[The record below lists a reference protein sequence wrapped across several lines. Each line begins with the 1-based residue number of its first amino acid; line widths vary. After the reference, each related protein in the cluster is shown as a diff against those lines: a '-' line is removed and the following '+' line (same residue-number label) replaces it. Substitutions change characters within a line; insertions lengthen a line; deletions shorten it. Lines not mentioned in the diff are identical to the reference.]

1 MSADSDC
8 QTDGFR
14 RCFVHLFHLFQV
26 WTNGDSPVRL
36 LLSGHPCAVHFLPD
50 ESFAVLDSQNGFRPV
65 QYFPLDGSVPAYQPP
80 DGYSPR
86 IQAQTGAHFPALR
99 FLPDAHSVPNLPPG
113 AQLPA
118 GGCLPDE
125 CFLAPDFP
133 PDALFPAK
141 QLPLDVH
148 FPALDCPPD
157 GFRSEVYFH
166 LAALQESALLYA
178 HSVRLMPVV
187 LLQTVFVLSHL
198 LCFPVFCFHS

>member
-1 MSADSDC
+1 MNADSDC

-14 RCFVHLFHLFQV
+14 RCFVHPFHLFQV

-36 LLSGHPCAVHFLPD
+36 LLSGHPCAVHFLTD

-99 FLPDAHSVPNLPPG
+99 FLPDAHSVPNLLPD

-118 GGCLPDE
+118 GGCL
-125 CFLAPDFP
+125 
-133 PDALFPAK
+133 
-141 QLPLDVH
+141 
-148 FPALDCPPD
+148 PD

-178 HSVRLMPVV
+178 HPVRLMPVV